1 MNMYLLMFFVIW
13 FGGWWLNV
21 RISKFATFNLSR
33 FIVPSLFGLVFL
45 LMWELIVIGL
55 TISPILLPPPTAI
68 ALKFSSSLDILWID
82 FVQTLV
88 KGALSGYILGCGAA
102 FLTAIAIDKFNFL
115 KRGLLPLG
123 NFISALPIVGMAPI
137 FVMWFGF
144 DWQSKCAIVVVMVYF
159 PMLVN
164 SVQGLELIDPSRQD
178 LMRTYNASYSQTLIK
193 LRLPSAMPFM
203 FNGLKICSTL
213 ALIGAI
219 VAEFF
224 WSPIKGMGFR
234 ISSEVGRFAL
244 DMVWAEIFVAAVAGC
259 LFYGLIAF
267 IERNVTFWHPSNQK

>member
-1 MNMYLLMFFVIW
+1 MNIFLFLFFMIW
-13 FGGWWLNV
+13 LGGWWLNV
-21 RISKFATFNLSR
+21 RISKFENFNLSK
-33 FIVPSLFGLVFL
+33 FIVPSLFGIVFM

-55 TISPILLPPPTAI
+55 TINPVLLPAPSAI
-68 ALKFSSSLDILWID
+68 AVKFSSSLDILWVD

-102 FLTAIAIDKFNFL
+102 FLTAIAIDKFDFL

-123 NFISALPIVGMAPI
+123 NFVSALPIVGMAPI

-178 LMRTYNASYSQTLIK
+178 LMKTYNASYSQTLIK
-193 LRLPSAMPFM
+193 LRLPSAMPFI

-224 WSPIKGMGFR
+224 GSPIKGMGFR

-244 DMVWAEIFVAAVAGC
+244 DMVWAEIFVAAIAGC
-259 LFYGLIAF
+259 LFYGLIALV
-267 IERNVTFWHPSNQK
+267 ERRATFWHPSQQK

>member
-1 MNMYLLMFFVIW
+1 MNIFLLLFFVIW
-13 FGGWWLNV
+13 LGGWWLNV
-21 RISKFATFNLSR
+21 RISKLKNFNLSK
-33 FIVPSLFGLVFL
+33 FIVPSLFGIVFI

-55 TISPILLPPPTAI
+55 KINPVLLPAPSAI
-68 ALKFSSSLDILWID
+68 AEKFSSSLDILWID

-102 FLTAIAIDKFNFL
+102 FLTAIAIDKFDFL

-123 NFISALPIVGMAPI
+123 NFVSALPIVGMAPI

-144 DWQSKCAIVVVMVYF
+144 DWQSKCAIVIVMVYF

-178 LMRTYNASYSQTLIK
+178 LMRTYNASYTQTLMK
-193 LRLPSAMPFM
+193 LRLPSAMPFI

-224 WSPIKGMGFR
+224 GSPIKGMGFR

-259 LFYGLIAF
+259 LFYGSIAF

>member
-1 MNMYLLMFFVIW
+1 MNTFLLLFFIIW
-13 FGGWWLNV
+13 LGGWWLNV
-21 RISKFATFNLSR
+21 RISKFENFNLSR
-33 FIVPSLFGLVFL
+33 FIVPSLFGIVFM

-55 TISPILLPPPTAI
+55 TINPVLLPAPSAI
-68 ALKFSSSLDILWID
+68 AVKFSSSLDILWID

-102 FLTAIAIDKFNFL
+102 FLTAIAIDKFDFL

-123 NFISALPIVGMAPI
+123 NFVSALPIVGMAPI

-193 LRLPSAMPFM
+193 LRLPSAMPFI

-224 WSPIKGMGFR
+224 GSPIKGMGFR

-259 LFYGLIAF
+259 LFYGSIAF

>member
-1 MNMYLLMFFVIW
+1 MNIFLLLFFIIW
-13 FGGWWLNV
+13 LGGWWLNV
-21 RISKFATFNLSR
+21 RISKLENFNLSK
-33 FIVPSLFGLVFL
+33 FIVPSLFGIVFI

-55 TISPILLPPPTAI
+55 KINPVLLPAPSAI
-68 ALKFSSSLDILWID
+68 AVKFSNSLDILWID

-102 FLTAIAIDKFNFL
+102 FLTAIAIDKFDFL

-123 NFISALPIVGMAPI
+123 NFVSALPIVGMAPI

-178 LMRTYNASYSQTLIK
+178 LMRTYNASYTQTLMK
-193 LRLPSAMPFM
+193 LRLPSAMPFI

-224 WSPIKGMGFR
+224 GSPIKGMGFR

-259 LFYGLIAF
+259 LFYGSIAF

>member
-1 MNMYLLMFFVIW
+1 MNIFLLLFFIIW
-13 FGGWWLNV
+13 LGGWWLNV
-21 RISKFATFNLSR
+21 RISKLENFNLSK
-33 FIVPSLFGLVFL
+33 FIVPSLFGIVFI

-55 TISPILLPPPTAI
+55 TINPVLLPAPSAI
-68 ALKFSSSLDILWID
+68 AEKFSSSLDILWID

-102 FLTAIAIDKFNFL
+102 FLTAIAIDKFDFL

-123 NFISALPIVGMAPI
+123 NFVSALPIVGMAPI

-178 LMRTYNASYSQTLIK
+178 LMRTYNASYTQTLMK
-193 LRLPSAMPFM
+193 LRLPSAMPFI

-224 WSPIKGMGFR
+224 GSPIKGMGFR

-259 LFYGLIAF
+259 LFYGSIAI

>member
-1 MNMYLLMFFVIW
+1 MNSFLVLFFMIW
-13 FGGWWLNV
+13 LGGWWLNV
-21 RISKFATFNLSR
+21 KISKFENFNLSR
-33 FIVPSLFGLVFL
+33 FIVPSLFGIVFM

-55 TISPILLPPPTAI
+55 KINPVLLPAPSAI
-68 ALKFSSSLDILWID
+68 AVKFSSSLDILWID

-102 FLTAIAIDKFNFL
+102 FLTAIAIDKFDFL

-123 NFISALPIVGMAPI
+123 NFVSALPIVGMAPI

-164 SVQGLELIDPSRQD
+164 SVQGLELVDPSRQD
-178 LMRTYNASYSQTLIK
+178 LMRTYNASYTQTLMK
-193 LRLPSAMPFM
+193 LRLPSAMPFI

-224 WSPIKGMGFR
+224 GSPIKGMGFR

-244 DMVWAEIFVAAVAGC
+244 DMVWAEIFVAAIAGC
-259 LFYGLIAF
+259 LFYGTIAF

>member
-1 MNMYLLMFFVIW
+1 MNIFLLLFFVIW
-13 FGGWWLNV
+13 LGGWWLNV
-21 RISKFATFNLSR
+21 RISKLKNFNLSK
-33 FIVPSLFGLVFL
+33 FIVPSLFGIVFI

-55 TISPILLPPPTAI
+55 TINPVLLPAPSAI
-68 ALKFSSSLDILWID
+68 AVKFSNSLDILWID

-102 FLTAIAIDKFNFL
+102 FLTAIAIDKFDFL

-123 NFISALPIVGMAPI
+123 NFVSALPIVGMAPI

-178 LMRTYNASYSQTLIK
+178 LMRTYNASYTQTLMK
-193 LRLPSAMPFM
+193 LRLPSAMPFI

-224 WSPIKGMGFR
+224 GSPIKGMGFR

-244 DMVWAEIFVAAVAGC
+244 DMVWAEIFVAAIAGC
-259 LFYGLIAF
+259 LFYGSIAF
-267 IERNVTFWHPSNQK
+267 LERNVTFWHPSNQK

>member
-1 MNMYLLMFFVIW
+1 MNIFLLLFFVIW
-13 FGGWWLNV
+13 LGGWWLNV
-21 RISKFATFNLSR
+21 RISKLENFNLSK
-33 FIVPSLFGLVFL
+33 FIVPSLFGIVFI

-55 TISPILLPPPTAI
+55 TINPVLLPAPSAI
-68 ALKFSSSLDILWID
+68 AVKFSNSLDILWID

-102 FLTAIAIDKFNFL
+102 FLTAIAIDKFDFL

-123 NFISALPIVGMAPI
+123 NFVSALPIVGMAPI

-178 LMRTYNASYSQTLIK
+178 LMRTYNASYTQTLMK
-193 LRLPSAMPFM
+193 LRLPSAMPFI

-224 WSPIKGMGFR
+224 GSPIKGMGFR

-259 LFYGLIAF
+259 LFYGSIAF

>member
-1 MNMYLLMFFVIW
+1 MNIFLLSFFIIW
-13 FGGWWLNV
+13 LGGWWLNV
-21 RISKFATFNLSR
+21 KISKLENFDLSK
-33 FIVPSLFGLVFL
+33 FIVPSLFGIVFIM
-45 LMWELIVIGL
+45 MWELIVIGL
-55 TISPILLPPPTAI
+55 KINPVLLPAPSAI
-68 ALKFSSSLDILWID
+68 AVKFSGSLDILWID

-102 FLTAIAIDKFNFL
+102 FLTAIAIDKFDFL

-123 NFISALPIVGMAPI
+123 NFVSALPIVGMAPI

-193 LRLPSAMPFM
+193 LRLPSAMPFI

-224 WSPIKGMGFR
+224 GSPIKGMGFR

-244 DMVWAEIFVAAVAGC
+244 DMVWAEIFVAAIAGC
-259 LFYGLIAF
+259 LFYGTIAF